1 VNTIGAGMTTP
12 ASSGAGVLGGSLRS
26 AVRADS
32 PDEARLREACAQLE
46 GVFMT
51 QLMKLMRETVPEG
64 GALDGGAGEEV
75 FSSMLDERMSELA
88 ASRQEHGLGAA
99 LFRQLRA
106 ALAAQAMTTGTPV
119 NGATPASEAG

>member
-1 VNTIGAGMTTP
+1 
-12 ASSGAGVLGGSLRS
+12 
-26 AVRADS
+26 
-32 PDEARLREACAQLE
+32 
-46 GVFMT
+46 
-51 QLMKLMRETVPEG
+51 MRETVPEG

-106 ALAAQAMTTGTPV
+106 ALAAQGMTTGTPV